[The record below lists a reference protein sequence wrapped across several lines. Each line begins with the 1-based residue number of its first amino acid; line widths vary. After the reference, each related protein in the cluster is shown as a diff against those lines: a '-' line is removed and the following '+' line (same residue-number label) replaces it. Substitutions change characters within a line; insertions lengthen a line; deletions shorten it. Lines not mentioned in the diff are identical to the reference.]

1 MAFNEPTSTPIISER
16 VLIIIGVLF
25 VLLILILI
33 GYIIY
38 IFWIKKKDEGNGR
51 TDGVIPSPYVHS
63 TSANNYMQVPQ
74 PSQSVDAVTY
84 TSLQRRMDKSF
95 AQIKEL
101 EDRIDLETSEEC
113 QNFYN
118 LQDGFDK
125 ARSRLD
131 IIEYTIKSD
140 QSAAAKEADVRRQES
155 IFSRSSRGTTNASF
169 RYADGNQ
176 RQNSRQPGP
185 PPYNY
190 QTASASSYDRRQ
202 ASFPR

>member
-1 MAFNEPTSTPIISER
+1 MAFNEPTSTLIAPAT
-16 VLIIIGVLF
+16 VLIITGVLF
-25 VLLILILI
+25 AVLILILI
-33 GYIIY
+33 GCIIC
-38 IFWIKKKDEGNGR
+38 IFCIKKKDEGKGR
-51 TDGVIPSPYVHS
+51 TDGVILSPYVRT

-84 TSLQRRMDKSF
+84 TSLQRRMDNSF

-131 IIEYTIKSD
+131 IIEYTMKCKALLCF
-140 QSAAAKEADVRRQES
+140 Q
-155 IFSRSSRGTTNASF
+155 
-169 RYADGNQ
+169 
-176 RQNSRQPGP
+176 
-185 PPYNY
+185 
-190 QTASASSYDRRQ
+190 
-202 ASFPR
+202 